1 MYNTMSQAKR
11 DFTIGYLTQWRIE
24 RVIIGSGWR
33 LFLGSGDGAG
43 WLVDARSKKPRVF
56 KTLDAV
62 VSALTEIGFQVNQ
75 LRP

>member
-11 DFTIGYLTQWRIE
+11 DFSIGYLTEWRIE
-24 RVIIGSGWR
+24 RAIIGSGWR
-33 LFLGSGDGAG
+33 LFLGSGNGAG
-43 WLVDARSKKPRVF
+43 WLVDARSKEPRLF

-62 VSALTEIGFQVNQ
+62 VSALTEIGFEVNQ